1 MIAFVFLEIA
11 VFCLWG
17 WKVWLLFHVLGFSVC
32 LAISWL
38 SEKIEKKKN
47 RK

>member
-17 WKVWLLFHVLGFSVC
+17 WKVWLLFHAIG
-32 LAISWL
+32 LALLIATSW
-38 SEKIEKKKN
+38 IEDKLTRKKK
-47 RK
+47 

>member
-17 WKVWLLFHVLGFSVC
+17 WKVWLLFHAIC
-32 LAISWL
+32 LAVIIAAVW
-38 SEKIEKKKN
+38 IEDKLTRKKK
-47 RK
+47 